1 MPEKEPARSTGALD
15 SKYSTLHNSAET
27 RARRLARPADS
38 KKLGAGLECTST
50 EPIVRP
56 SGTKAV

>member
-1 MPEKEPARSTGALD
+1 MRSTGALD
-15 SKYSTLHNSAET
+15 SKFSTLHNSAET

-38 KKLGAGLECTST
+38 KKLSAGLECTSGT

>member
-15 SKYSTLHNSAET
+15 SKYSTLHNFKFAGT

-38 KKLGAGLECTST
+38 RKLGAGLECTSGT
-50 EPIVRP
+50 EPIRAAI
-56 SGTKAV
+56 GH